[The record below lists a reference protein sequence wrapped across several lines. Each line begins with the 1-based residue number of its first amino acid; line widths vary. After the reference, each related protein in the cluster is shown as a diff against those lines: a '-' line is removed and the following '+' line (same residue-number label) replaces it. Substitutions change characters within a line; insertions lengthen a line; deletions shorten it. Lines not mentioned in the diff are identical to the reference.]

1 MQKGILFT
9 WFFCALFYSSNGQII
24 DSAFGM
30 PTSLDPAVVVAG
42 TTGCNFGGFDQ
53 AFLAIHLDD
62 GRIILAGDTRW
73 NNESD
78 FVIARLLQNG
88 QYDQTI
94 GPDGQVRIDLGYQ
107 NDSCLTASRYQ
118 NDWILMGGCVQQP
131 GTARYV
137 NLLARIDL
145 EGNLDPS
152 FGNSGYLTIDLP
164 TAPHE
169 MITKIRPLTDG
180 RIIIAGNTFYGSVN
194 WPDSAGVFLGRLLAN
209 GQIDSSFG
217 VGGFVYPRWELG
229 CNASLL
235 GDAVLDGQGRIILTG
250 ATYEP
255 YLGSQEG
262 TVNCF
267 HNIFLYRYL
276 STGQPDS
283 GFGDNGLVELPYT
296 ARGRGNALLLYE
308 DGRILLAGA
317 AGDLLLSFPA
327 YAFLAR
333 FMSDGTPDLTFGD
346 NGRFKKGIIT
356 YGISGGAV
364 EPFGLLRMRD
374 HILVGVS
381 NNITGDDPGFG
392 VFCLTEGGNI
402 DSTFG
407 NLGSFNAFP
416 DLPLQSYINQI
427 SSSADNNF
435 FLSGYTRILQPNNM
449 IIVKVRWDIVSNTE
463 EQYIDEGINVYPN
476 PVQNGFFHLDLTNM
490 RENEENLQLK
500 VRDING
506 QILYEQRKIR
516 HYDKVNTSQ
525 FPTGLYL
532 VELVGQKSHFVGKIV
547 VQNK

>member
-1 MQKGILFT
+1 MQKVTLFT
-9 WFFCALFYSSNGQII
+9 WFFCALSYSSNAQII

-53 AFLAIHLDD
+53 AFLAIQLND

-78 FVIARLLQNG
+78 YAIARLLPDG

-94 GPDGQVRIDLGYQ
+94 GPNGQVRIDLGYS
-107 NDSCLTASRYQ
+107 NDSCLTAAQYQ

-131 GTARYV
+131 GTPGYV
-137 NLLARIDL
+137 NLIARIDL
-145 EGNLDPS
+145 NGNLDPS
-152 FGNSGYLTIDLP
+152 FGSGGYLTIDLP

-169 MITKIRPLTDG
+169 MITKIRPLADG
-180 RIIIAGNTFYGSVN
+180 RIIIAGNTLYGSLDFS
-194 WPDSAGVFLGRLLAN
+194 DSAGVFLGRLLAN

-217 VGGFVYPRWELG
+217 IGGFIYPRWELG

-235 GDAVLDGQGRIILTG
+235 GDAVLDGQGNIILTG

-262 TVNCF
+262 TVNCL
-267 HNIFLYRYL
+267 HNIFLLRYL
-276 STGQPDS
+276 SNGQPDPS
-283 GFGDNGLVELPYT
+283 FGVNGSVELLYT
-296 ARGRGNALLLYE
+296 ARGRGNTLLLYE

-346 NGRFKKGIIT
+346 EGRFKKGIIN
-356 YGISGGAV
+356 YGLSGGVV
-364 EPFGLLRMRD
+364 EPFSLLRMRD

-392 VFCLTEGGNI
+392 VICLTDDGKI

-407 NLGSFNAFP
+407 NQGRFNAFP

-427 SSSADNNF
+427 SRSSDNNF

-449 IIVKVRWDIVSNTE
+449 TIVKVRWDVVSNTI
-463 EQYIDEGINVYPN
+463 EQSMPDGLNIYPN
-476 PVQNGFFHLDLTNM
+476 PVQNGFFRIDLSGM
-490 RENEENLQLK
+490 IANEENLQLK
-500 VRDING
+500 VKNITG
-506 QILYEQRKIR
+506 QILYEQSKIR
-516 HYDKVNTSQ
+516 HYDIVETSQ
-525 FPTGLYL
+525 FSSGIYL
-532 VELVGQKSHFVGKIV
+532 VELTGQRRRYVGKFV